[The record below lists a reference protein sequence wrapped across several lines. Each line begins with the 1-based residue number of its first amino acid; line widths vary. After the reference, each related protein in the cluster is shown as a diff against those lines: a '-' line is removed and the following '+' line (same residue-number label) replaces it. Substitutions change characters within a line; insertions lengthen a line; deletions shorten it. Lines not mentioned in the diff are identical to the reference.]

1 MPWMFTLPPKSTTWT
16 KACDGAIEPASI
28 WKPGATCGMSRIE
41 PLVMVPRQPSALWM
55 LVCTSP
61 QNAPKPT
68 MSSRSWITAMPGCGC
83 GGDVVEIVEPLVHVA
98 GLAERHAVLRP
109 HGDGLGEAHHRR
121 QVGERA
127 VQMPHR
133 VAEAAPL
140 RRDDLKQIADGR
152 RVDRAQ
158 EFELRGGDG
167 GHGVP
172 PIVQFRVPG
181 AAQHR
186 LVMRCRPG
194 TPVSREQAGSRVC
207 GAPLRAAPRAGNAD
221 GPEFAITEN
230 PSAPPA

>member
-1 MPWMFTLPPKSTTWT
+1 
-16 KACDGAIEPASI
+16 
-28 WKPGATCGMSRIE
+28 MSRIE

-83 GGDVVEIVEPLVHVA
+83 GRDVVEIVEPLVHVA

-109 HGDGLGEAHHRR
+109 HGDGLGEADHRR

-127 VQMPHR
+127 VQVPHR

-140 RRDDLKQIADGR
+140 RRHDLEQIADGR

-158 EFELRGGDG
+158 EFELFGRDG
-167 GHGVP
+167 VWSWVP
-172 PIVQFRVPG
+172 PSAMAWHHIRF
-181 AAQHR
+181 
-186 LVMRCRPG
+186 
-194 TPVSREQAGSRVC
+194 
-207 GAPLRAAPRAGNAD
+207 RAGCGLD
-221 GPEFAITEN
+221 GKRIC
-230 PSAPPA
+230 PAFTAEPFQIGIALG